1 MDIFLMAGIFFTE
14 GMLSLSYHKG
24 ISLCFL
30 NSETKEQNPT
40 MQIHPCFALSYQL
53 SSSWKVGLNGRHPYQ
68 NCPQGVPGDNNHE
81 NWFPLPNFYIGC
93 LPSKNTRGLCASK
106 EISTTRPCLSIIE
119 MGDLCCLAGESER
132 KFKKSRYLLLISD
145 FLECQSKRETK
156 KSRKRKNLGA
166 CTQANQDGSHPFLY
180 AQSAGFSALRYC
192 FHNGSCTFCRI
203 GGLEDATA
211 HEDTINPQLHAQGG
225 IGWSGHAASG
235 EVNHGKLA
243 WNLPQWTTSTSKH

>member
-1 MDIFLMAGIFFTE
+1 MFTFQKY
-14 GMLSLSYHKG
+14 LVSV
-24 ISLCFL
+24 
-30 NSETKEQNPT
+30 
-40 MQIHPCFALSYQL
+40 CFARNLHDSTVPEHH
-53 SSSWKVGLNGRHPYQ
+53 WNGWP
-68 NCPQGVPGDNNHE
+68 
-81 NWFPLPNFYIGC
+81 
-93 LPSKNTRGLCASK
+93 
-106 EISTTRPCLSIIE
+106 
-119 MGDLCCLAGESER
+119 
-132 KFKKSRYLLLISD
+132 LLLSWWIWTKVQKIKIPTVD
-145 FLECQSKRETK
+145 LWFLGMPKQTRNKK
-156 KSRKRKNLGA
+156 KSRKRKKLGA

-192 FHNGSCTFCRI
+192 FHNGSCTLCRI